1 MTRQHDNITCLLE
14 VYKMDELRRMVNE
27 TVNTRFKEWPK
38 LISDI
43 KKMSNENI
51 IKVAAILLS
60 AESYV
65 NQMIK
70 IEEIVDNA

>member
-1 MTRQHDNITCLLE
+1 
-14 VYKMDELRRMVNE
+14 MDELRRMVNE